1 MGGPALKRLQHPFAI
16 LYNLRQ
22 FIWALVIPLARGLVS
37 ALSDGGIPAWI
48 SGAWIDLVTLFGML
62 LFSLLMWM
70 ACSYEVD
77 ETGLSV
83 RHGLIVHTS
92 TFIPAAQTATLSAVY
107 AFYLRPFGAVRLR
120 ADTLAGSRERADLSL
135 FVSKEEARAILD
147 GRVAELKSGTL
158 SRRYRPRSLYVAA
171 LAAFS
176 SSSFA
181 GMIFLATLIS
191 RTGELLGAEFK
202 SRVYGTFERV
212 TQLLAFGIPPA
223 AAAVGYILLFGWLVA
238 FSINFIRHKNLVVC
252 RRGGAL
258 HIRGG
263 VFTSREYVV
272 AANQINYLDIRQT
285 VLSFFLRFCTVHIN
299 AVGYSK
305 YSDDVSGVI
314 PAVRVRDAARTLG
327 LVFPEWKPVPRQLR
341 HNWGALFKFIGD
353 ASWGC
358 LLIPAAAFFLRWLI
372 PSWGSFIG
380 WVGFM
385 LCFPAYWFLM
395 IRLIDYFTSGIA
407 RDGDRLTL
415 RYSSGYYLHTII
427 LPIDRIAWVC
437 LRQSP
442 IQAMDKKCDV
452 LLYSYAEHSTRHH
465 IRNLDRQAVRDLLGL
480 EL

>member
-22 FIWALVIPLARGLVS
+22 FIWALIIPLARGLVL
-37 ALSDGGIPAWI
+37 ALSDGGVASWL
-48 SGAWIDLVTLFGML
+48 SGAWIDLVTLLGML
-62 LFSLLMWM
+62 LLSLLMWM
-70 ACSYEVD
+70 AYSYEVD

-83 RHGLIVHTS
+83 RCGLIVHTS
-92 TFIPAAQTATLSAVY
+92 IFLPARQIATLSAVH

-135 FVSKEEARAILD
+135 FVSKEEAKAILD
-147 GRVAELKSGTL
+147 GRVAELRSGTL

-223 AAAVGYILLFGWLVA
+223 AAALAYILLFGWLVA
-238 FSINFIRHKNLVVC
+238 FSINFIRHKNLVVR

-272 AANQINYLDIRQT
+272 AADQLNYLDIRQT

-327 LVFPEWKPVPRQLR
+327 LVFPEWKPAPRPLQSHRRCFVGMRSHPRRHLLPALASPLVERLCRLGRIHALLSRLLVSDDPPHRLFHLR
-341 HNWGALFKFIGD
+341 HRPGRRSVDTPLFLRVLSAHDYPANRPDRMGLPAAEPHSGDGQKVRRAHLFLRGAQHPPPHPQSGPAGCAGD
-353 ASWGC
+353 AG
-358 LLIPAAAFFLRWLI
+358 A
-372 PSWGSFIG
+372 
-380 WVGFM
+380 
-385 LCFPAYWFLM
+385 
-395 IRLIDYFTSGIA
+395 GI
-407 RDGDRLTL
+407 
-415 RYSSGYYLHTII
+415 
-427 LPIDRIAWVC
+427 V
-437 LRQSP
+437 
-442 IQAMDKKCDV
+442 K
-452 LLYSYAEHSTRHH
+452 
-465 IRNLDRQAVRDLLGL
+465 
-480 EL
+480 

>member
-1 MGGPALKRLQHPFAI
+1 MGGGALKRLQHPFAI
-16 LYNLRQ
+16 FYNLRQ
-22 FIWALVIPLARGLVS
+22 FLWALVIPLVRGLVS
-37 ALSDGGIPAWI
+37 ALSAGGVASWLD
-48 SGAWIDLVTLFGML
+48 GAWIDLVTLLAML
-62 LFSLLMWM
+62 FFSLLLWM

-77 ETGLSV
+77 ESGFLV
-83 RHGLIVHTS
+83 RRGLIFRTS
-92 TFIPAAQTATLSAVY
+92 VFLPVKQVATLSTVY
-107 AFYLRPFGAVRLR
+107 SFYLKPFGVVRLR
-120 ADTLAGSRERADLSL
+120 ADTLAGGREQADLSL
-135 FVSKEEARAILD
+135 FVSESEARAILD
-147 GRVAELKSGTL
+147 GRIDELKSGSL
-158 SRRYRPRSLYVAA
+158 SRGYRPRSLYVAA
-171 LAAFS
+171 LAALS

-191 RTGELLGAEFK
+191 HTGELLGAEFK
-202 SRVYGTFERV
+202 NRVYGTFERV

-223 AAAVGYILLFGWLVA
+223 AAAVGYLLLFGWLVA
-238 FSINFIRHKNLVVC
+238 FSINFIRHKNLAVR

-263 VFTSREYVV
+263 VFTNREYVV
-272 AANQINYLDIRQT
+272 AADQINYLDIRQT

-299 AVGYSK
+299 AAGYSK

-314 PAVRVRDAARTLG
+314 PAVRVRDAAKTLG

-353 ASWGC
+353 PSWGC
-358 LLIPAAAFFLRWLI
+358 VLIPAATFLLRWLL
-372 PSWGSFIG
+372 PSWKDFIG

-385 LCFPAYWFLM
+385 FCFPAYWFLI

-427 LPIDRIAWVC
+427 LPIDRVAWVC

-452 LLYSYAEHSTRHH
+452 LIYSYAEHSTRHH
-465 IRNLDRQAVRDLLGL
+465 IRNLDRQAVKDLLGL